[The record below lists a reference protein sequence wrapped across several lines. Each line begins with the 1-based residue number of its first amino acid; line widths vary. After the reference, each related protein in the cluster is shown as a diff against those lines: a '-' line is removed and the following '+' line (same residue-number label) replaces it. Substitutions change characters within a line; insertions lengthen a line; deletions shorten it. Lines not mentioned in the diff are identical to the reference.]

1 MEPRCPHPSSGGCGH
16 RLGRTRRDQTS
27 AGREHVKIRDR
38 LTKTEARVAPY
49 AFISPFFI
57 VFAIFGLFP
66 LIYTLWVSLHDWSL
80 LAGNQGFVGL
90 DNYRELAQ
98 DADFW
103 RALTNTL
110 GIFVLATVPQLV
122 LATVLAQVLN
132 SKLRAKTFWRMGVL
146 LPNVTSVAAVGII
159 FGLIFARDY
168 GVVNWGL
175 GLVGVGPVDWQ
186 GHRWSS
192 WLAISVMVDW
202 RWTGYNALILLAS
215 LQAVPKELYEAARID
230 GASAWRQFW
239 SVTVPM
245 LRPTIIFVS
254 IVATIGGIQL
264 FTEPLLFGA
273 GVNAISGGST
283 GQFQTV
289 AMYLVQQAF
298 TGQRFGYASTVAWV
312 LFLLVAVFA
321 VINVALLRRIRSVD

>member
-1 MEPRCPHPSSGGCGH
+1 LR
-16 RLGRTRRDQTS
+16 
-27 AGREHVKIRDR
+27 IRDR
-38 LTKTEARVAPY
+38 LTKAEARVAPY

-57 VFAIFGLFP
+57 VFAVFGLFP
-66 LIYTLWVSLHDWSL
+66 LIYTAWVSLHDWSL
-80 LAGNQGFVGL
+80 LAGDQGFVGL
-90 DNYRELAQ
+90 ANYRELMQ

-103 RALTNTL
+103 HALTNTV
-110 GIFVLATVPQLV
+110 GIFLLATIPQLII
-122 LATVLAQVLN
+122 ATVLAQVLN
-132 SKLRAKTFWRMGVL
+132 SRLRGRTFWRMGVL

-159 FGLIFARDY
+159 FGLLFARDY
-168 GVVNWGL
+168 GIVNWAL
-175 GLVGVGPVDWQ
+175 DHVGVDPVNWR

-192 WLAISVMVDW
+192 WFAISVMVDW

-239 SVTVPM
+239 SITVPM

-264 FTEPLLFGA
+264 FTEPLLFGS
-273 GVNAISGGST
+273 GVNAIAGGST
-283 GQFQTV
+283 GQYQTV

-312 LFLLVAVFA
+312 LFLLIAVFA
-321 VINVALLRRIRSVD
+321 VINVVLLRRIRSVD

>member
-1 MEPRCPHPSSGGCGH
+1 VR
-16 RLGRTRRDQTS
+16 
-27 AGREHVKIRDR
+27 IRDR
-38 LTKTEARVAPY
+38 FIKTEARVAPY
-49 AFISPFFI
+49 AFVSPFFI

-80 LAGNQGFVGL
+80 LAGDQGFVGFA
-90 DNYRELAQ
+90 NYRELAQ

-103 RALTNTL
+103 RALTNTI
-110 GIFVLATVPQLV
+110 GIFVLATIPQLI

-132 SKLRAKTFWRMGVL
+132 SNLRGRTFWRMGVL

-168 GVVNWGL
+168 GIVNWAL
-175 GLVGVGPVDWQ
+175 GQVGIGAIDWQ

-192 WLAISVMVDW
+192 WLAISIMVDW

-239 SVTVPM
+239 SITVPM

-264 FTEPLLFGA
+264 FTEPLLFGS
-273 GVNAISGGST
+273 GVNAIAGGTT

-312 LFLLVAVFA
+312 LFLLIAVFA
-321 VINVALLRRIRSVD
+321 IINVALLRRIKSVD

>member
-1 MEPRCPHPSSGGCGH
+1 M
-16 RLGRTRRDQTS
+16 RL
-27 AGREHVKIRDR
+27 RDR
-38 LTKTEARVAPY
+38 LTKAEAKVAPY
-49 AFISPFFI
+49 AFVSPFFI

-66 LIYTLWVSLHDWSL
+66 LLYTLWVSLHDWSL
-80 LAGNQGFVGL
+80 LAGDQGFVGL
-90 DNYRELAQ
+90 ANYRELMQ
-98 DADFW
+98 DSDFW
-103 RALTNTL
+103 RALTNTI
-110 GIFVLATVPQLV
+110 GIFVVATIPQLI

-132 SKLRAKTFWRMGVL
+132 GKLRARTFWRMGVL

-168 GVVNWGL
+168 GIVNWAL
-175 GLVGVGPVDWQ
+175 GHVGVEPINWRGE
-186 GHRWSS
+186 RWSS

-239 SVTVPM
+239 SITVPM

-264 FTEPLLFGA
+264 FTEPLLFGS
-273 GVNAISGGST
+273 GVNAIAGGST

-312 LFLLVAVFA
+312 LFILIAVFA
-321 VINVALLRRIRSVD
+321 VINVALLRRIKSVD

>member
-1 MEPRCPHPSSGGCGH
+1 MRF
-16 RLGRTRRDQTS
+16 
-27 AGREHVKIRDR
+27 RDR
-38 LTKTEARVAPY
+38 FTKAEARFAPY
-49 AFISPFFI
+49 AFVSPFFV

-66 LIYTLWVSLHDWSL
+66 LIYTFWVSLHDWSL
-80 LAGNQGFVGL
+80 LAGDQGFVGL
-90 DNYRELAQ
+90 DNYRELMQ
-98 DADFW
+98 DPDFW
-103 RALTNTL
+103 RALTNTV
-110 GIFVLATVPQLV
+110 GIFVLATIPQLI

-132 SKLRAKTFWRMGVL
+132 SRLRARTFWRMGVL

-168 GVVNWGL
+168 GIVNWVL
-175 GLVGVGPVDWQ
+175 GGIGIDPINWQ

-192 WLAISVMVDW
+192 WFAISVMVDW

-239 SVTVPM
+239 SITVPM

-264 FTEPLLFGA
+264 FTEPLLFGS
-273 GVNAISGGST
+273 GINAIAGGSA

-298 TGQRFGYASTVAWV
+298 TGQRFGYASTIAWV
-312 LFLLVAVFA
+312 LFLLIAIFA
-321 VINVALLRRIRSVD
+321 IINVALLRRIRSVD